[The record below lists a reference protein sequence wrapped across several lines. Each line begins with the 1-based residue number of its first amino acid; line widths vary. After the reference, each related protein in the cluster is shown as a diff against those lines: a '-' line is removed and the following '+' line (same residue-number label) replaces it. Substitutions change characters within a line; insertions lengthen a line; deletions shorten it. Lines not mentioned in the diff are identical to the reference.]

1 MADSPLRSSS
11 GARSTRSG
19 GATGAIAGPPPISAT
34 NPQTAFIKIKIFDR
48 IQDDLIAIRV
58 HPRVTHEQL
67 LDKVQQ
73 RLGGQVARLSY
84 RETGEDGEDYVPL
97 QQDDEV
103 LWWIESTDKHVLYAD

>member
-1 MADSPLRSSS
+1 MRTS
-11 GARSTRSG
+11 GGAGSARSG
-19 GATGAIAGPPPISAT
+19 GATGGSAGAPTISAS

-73 RLGGQVARLSY
+73 RLGGQVAKLSY
-84 RETGEDGEDYVPL
+84 RETGGDGEDYVPL
-97 QQDDEV
+97 QQDDDV
-103 LWWIESTDKHVLYAD
+103 LWWIGSTDKHVLYAD

>member
-1 MADSPLRSSS
+1 V
-11 GARSTRSG
+11 GAGTP
-19 GATGAIAGPPPISAT
+19 TISASV
-34 NPQTAFIKIKIFDR
+34 PQTAFIKIKIFDR

-84 RETGEDGEDYVPL
+84 RETGEDGEDFVPL
-97 QQDDEV
+97 QQDDDV
-103 LWWIESTDKHVLYAD
+103 LWWIGSTDKHVLYAD